1 MFYDAIANDHG
12 LPHDPFKALVAPRPI
27 GWISSLTPAGTV
39 NLAPYSFFNAIG
51 SGPAY
56 VMFSSGGY
64 KHSVANIEAT
74 GEFVCNL
81 ATWDLREQ
89 MNLTSAAV
97 GADID
102 EMKLAGL
109 TPAPSRLVKPPRVAE
124 TPVAL
129 ECVYHQ
135 TIQLPSNDEDE
146 PNIVIIGKVI
156 GIHIDDAYIGAN
168 GLVNTA
174 AMKPIARCGY
184 MEYAVVTE
192 MFEMRRPSPAQAL
205 AQAAARAGVAAD

>member
-1 MFYDAIANDHG
+1 VFYDAIANDHG